1 MNSRRPTRTASRQYS
16 GYCSLAAEHA
26 TWRRPGSMPAARSA
40 SSARRYT
47 AYSRAQSAAS
57 EVSEKCENVPVTRSD
72 GAFFSS
78 SSKPPSSSGAKP
90 IRCSPVSILI
100 WMAAGL
106 PAASAAACSSEAKPA
121 RPHANVKF
129 ASTAAESCHGSALLM
144 TRISFVIPAF
154 RSASPS
160 DTCATAKPATASSG
174 SSTRAISAAP
184 SP

>member
-1 MNSRRPTRTASRQYS
+1 MPL
-16 GYCSLAAEHA
+16 SLIHIL
-26 TWRRPGSMPAARSA
+26 
-40 SSARRYT
+40 
-47 AYSRAQSAAS
+47 
-57 EVSEKCENVPVTRSD
+57 PVTRSD

-100 WMAAGL
+100 WMAAGF

-144 TRISFVIPAF
+144 TRISLSLIHILGDMNPDYREALYLTYFEGMSYAQ
-154 RSASPS
+154 
-160 DTCATAKPATASSG
+160 
-174 SSTRAISAAP
+174 AAEVMGK
-184 SP
+184 SVKQITNLVYRGKESLRCV